1 MVDVEVLGVEKELV
15 VAVIVLVVV
24 VVYVFIAWMDTS
36 KLARNKTTWSML

>member
-24 VVYVFIAWMDTS
+24 VVYVFMA
-36 KLARNKTTWSML
+36 